1 MTEPRARDVSELA
14 GIGFKAALLV
24 FTAGQSLISETSAT
38 PWFILS
44 VLVYLSTNLLFY
56 ILRKEGLR
64 PAIAVL
70 SIGVTIFASQDYPL
84 MILLLPVHL
93 WEVSSIAHGIQG
105 VVSFLL
111 TLIPVA
117 MLPRQLMFLYLFIA
131 AATWIYFYVLQR
143 YGRSLREQ
151 RSELERM
158 RGELE
163 RLHVKLQENDEFLRQ
178 TEYTLKLEERNR
190 MSQHIHDHIG
200 HAMTSALIQMEAAKR
215 LITNDPGKTSLLLDN
230 AIHISKEGI
239 ESIRIE
245 LKRMKP
251 PTEQMGVNRMKLF
264 IDEFAAKHP
273 IRTAFSYEGNIDFI
287 TPIHWRIIHENTKES
302 LTNTMKY
309 AKATTISIHVQ
320 VLPTLIKATITDNGQ
335 GQTKIVKGIGI
346 VGMEERTAAVGGK
359 IIVDGSRGFSVT
371 TLIPYTP

>member
-1 MTEPRARDVSELA
+1 MSERREPSELPE
-14 GIGFKAALLV
+14 IGFKAALLV
-24 FTAGQSLISETSAT
+24 FAAGQSLLPESSVT
-38 PWFILS
+38 PWFILAI
-44 VLVYLSTNLLFY
+44 LIYLCTNLLFY
-56 ILRKEGLR
+56 LLRKESLR

-70 SIGVTIFASQDYPL
+70 SIGVVIASYPDFPM
-84 MILLLPVHL
+84 MILLLPAHL
-93 WEVSSIAHGIQG
+93 FELSSVVAGKRG
-105 VVSFLL
+105 VASFLL
-111 TLIPVA
+111 MLIPLA
-117 MLPRQLMFLYLFIA
+117 LIPRDLMFLYLLIA
-131 AATWIYFYVLQR
+131 AVALIYFMVLNR
-143 YGRSLREQ
+143 YGSKLRGQ

-163 RLHVKLQENDEFLRQ
+163 RLHVKLQENNEFLRQ
-178 TEYTLKLEERNR
+178 SEYTVKLEERNR
-190 MSQHIHDHIG
+190 LSQDIHDNIG

-215 LITNDPGKTSLLLDN
+215 LIRTDPDKSSLLLDN

-239 ESIRIE
+239 ESIRFD

-264 IDEFAAKHP
+264 VDEFSAKHP

-287 TPIHWRIIHENTKES
+287 TPIHWRIIQENTKEA

-309 AKATTISIHVQ
+309 AEATAVSIHVQ
-320 VLPTLIKATITDNGQ
+320 VLPTLIKATVADNGR
-335 GQTKIVKGIGI
+335 GHTKIVKGIGI

-371 TLIPYTP
+371 TLMPYTP

>member
-1 MTEPRARDVSELA
+1 MSEPRARDISELA

-24 FTAGQSLISETSAT
+24 FAAGQSLSSETSVT

-44 VLVYLSTNLLFY
+44 VLVYLCTNLLFY
-56 ILRKEGLR
+56 ILHKESLR
-64 PAIAVL
+64 PAVAVL
-70 SIGVTIFASQDYPL
+70 SIAVVIVSYPDYPL

-93 WEVSSIAHGIQG
+93 YELASVVGGKQG
-105 VVSFLL
+105 VTSSVLM
-111 TLIPVA
+111 LIPLA
-117 MLPRQLMFLYLFIA
+117 LLPREPMFLYLFIA
-131 AATWIYFYVLQR
+131 AVTLIYFVVLHG
-143 YGRSLREQ
+143 YGSKLRGH
-151 RSELERM
+151 RSELDRM
-158 RGELE
+158 SGELE
-163 RLHVKLQENDEFLRQ
+163 RLHVRLQENDEFLRQ

-190 MSQHIHDHIG
+190 MSQHIHDNIG

-215 LITNDPGKTSLLLDN
+215 LIKNDPDKSSLLLDN

-239 ESIRIE
+239 ESIRFD

-264 IDEFAAKHP
+264 IDEFSAKHP

-287 TPIHWRIIHENTKES
+287 TPIHWRIIQENTKEA
-302 LTNTMKY
+302 LTNTLKY
-309 AKATTISIHVQ
+309 AEATAVSIHVQ
-320 VLPTLIKATITDNGQ
+320 VLPTLIKATVADNGR
-335 GQTKIVKGIGI
+335 GHAKIVKGIGI